1 MAHSSSR
8 VSALIAELQQLLE
21 EERGI
26 LLSGSPKQI
35 TDLVQRKL
43 MIAEKIETECQKSGS
58 AALSGKALIALV
70 RYNRGNSII
79 CSTMIRHLTQTID
92 KLRQREYH
100 KSYTSDGAENTP
112 PRPNPLGAA

>member
-21 EERGI
+21 EERRI

-35 TDLVQRKL
+35 TDVVARKL
-43 MIAEKIETECQKSGS
+43 MIAEKIETECKKSGS
-58 AALSGKALIALV
+58 ATPSGEALIALD

-92 KLRQREYH
+92 RLRQRECH
-100 KSYTSDGAENTP
+100 RSYMPDGAENKL
-112 PRPNPLGAA
+112 PRANPLGAA